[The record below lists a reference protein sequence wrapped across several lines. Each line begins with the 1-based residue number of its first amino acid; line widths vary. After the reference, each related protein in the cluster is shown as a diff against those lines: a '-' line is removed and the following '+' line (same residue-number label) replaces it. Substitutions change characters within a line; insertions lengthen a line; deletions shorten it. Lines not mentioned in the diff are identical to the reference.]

1 MEPDP
6 SPGGLHYLRIPKT
19 GSSSLLA
26 MLAWARNHSKTACEP
41 LHVHSHDV
49 LPRHLPARA
58 PSFVVLR
65 EPCSRFASAYDFVRR
80 PDAVERHLHPD
91 DVVHTFEDGASGAI
105 RWASL
110 MLHDQRYANKWRQ
123 HTSVGPAL
131 ALNQT
136 MPHVIAWQ
144 QNVYVGSNTQAAC
157 LPRMR
162 EEVQRILLKTV
173 PGCVLPPFD
182 IRKNEGSTPNP
193 ARPTPELCTLV
204 EALYPSDVRLWA
216 ANCLLSDEKI
226 STR

>member
-1 MEPDP
+1 MKPDP

-19 GSSSLLA
+19 GSTSLLA

-41 LHVHSHDV
+41 LRVHFHDV
-49 LPRHLPARA
+49 LPRHLPAGA

-65 EPCSRFASAYDFVRR
+65 EPCSRFASAYDYVRR
-80 PDAVERHLHPD
+80 SNAVKKHPD
-91 DVVHTFEDGASGAI
+91 DVVHTFEGGASGAV

-110 MLHDQRYANKWRQ
+110 MLHDQSYAEKWRQ
-123 HTSVGPAL
+123 HTSMGPAL
-131 ALNQT
+131 APNQT
-136 MPHVIAWQ
+136 MAHVIAWQ

-162 EEVQRILLKTV
+162 EEVQRILLQTV

-182 IRKNEGSTPNP
+182 MRKNVYRSPNP

-204 EALYPSDVRLWA
+204 GALYPPDVRLWT
-216 ANCLLSDEKI
+216 ANCL
-226 STR
+226 